1 MKTIKYLA
9 MFLAAAGLFTGC
21 SDDDDLNTQNQDKP
35 KPTVSLT
42 AGSVS
47 DAEFSFT
54 IAASENASQY
64 AYAVF
69 EGAGNTAPIAHDLVI
84 DEVSGAYQSEAFNVS
99 DAASQ
104 SVSVE
109 CESAA
114 TYQIFAAAIT
124 STGLLGEVVSLEIHV
139 DDTIAPV
146 PQSFAPDGNK
156 VTITYSEPIK
166 VGAAGSATVRYMQ
179 WGSLTILAPV
189 AIPKENIST
198 EGNTATIVCE
208 KPGNGAGYIVSFT
221 EGLFEDL
228 SGNKAAAIDS
238 SWSNQMEKFI
248 NIGWNTPNVD
258 FPIEGSYFDAQTDE
272 DDFNQPTATISLKF
286 PFDVFDNEKSN
297 SVQIIYNEP
306 EGLSYL
312 NSSFTLEEDKR
323 TVKVALPRVPT
334 GAFDVQ
340 FAAGAFYDVW
350 DNESAAFTVSPD
362 ALRYSNY
369 PIEIKTGNYMISYT
383 SGGEKVENPDSGTP
397 FAAQL
402 EPYGKDFVLH
412 AAWFGVL
419 GEDFALPDLV
429 GTVDYANNRIVFD
442 GRFLDDGSIAKEQ
455 NGDVASAFSSGFY
468 YYDRDHK
475 YILAFWG
482 GGDSGMEPVTV
493 TFDEDGYLTGI
504 SYCDYTIH
512 DASSGSGV
520 AVYDFIT
527 DGKMTFVSESAGTA
541 AGTAAAPSASKVY
554 KALPT
559 PRAGFSKK

>member
-179 WGSLTILAPV
+179 WGSLTILEPV

-228 SGNKAAAIDS
+228 SGNKAAAINS
-238 SWSNQMEKFI
+238 SWSNQMGKFI

-306 EGLSYL
+306 EELSYR

-350 DNESAAFTVSPD
+350 GNESAAFTVSPD
-362 ALRYSNY
+362 ALRYSNFQ
-369 PIEIKTGNYMISYT
+369 IEIKTGNYMISYT
-383 SGGEKVENPDSGTP
+383 SGGEEVVNPNSGTP

-412 AAWFGVL
+412 ANWFGMFR
-419 GEDFALPDLV
+419 GFGMPDLV

-442 GRFLDDGSIAKEQ
+442 GRFLFNGSIY
-455 NGDVASAFSSGFY
+455 GRSAFAMGFY
-468 YYDRDHK
+468 DYDEAGN
-475 YILAFWG
+475 YSLVFWG
-482 GGDSGMEPVTV
+482 GGRSGTDPVTV

-504 SYCDYTIH
+504 SYCDYSIH
-512 DASSGSGV
+512 DADGYFLDT
-520 AVYDFIT
+520 YDCIT
-527 DGKMTFVSESAGTA
+527 DGKMEFVSES

>member
-179 WGSLTILAPV
+179 WGSLTILEPV

-228 SGNKAAAIDS
+228 SGNKAAAINS
-238 SWSNQMEKFI
+238 SWSNQMGKFI

-362 ALRYSNY
+362 ALRYSNFQ
-369 PIEIKTGNYMISYT
+369 IEIKTGNYMISYT
-383 SGGEKVENPDSGTP
+383 SGGEKVVNRNSGTP

-412 AAWFGVL
+412 ANWFGMFR
-419 GEDFALPDLV
+419 GFGMPDLV

-442 GRFLDDGSIAKEQ
+442 GRFLFNGSIY
-455 NGDVASAFSSGFY
+455 GRSAFAMGFY
-468 YYDRDHK
+468 DYGEAGNYS
-475 YILAFWG
+475 LAFWG
-482 GGDSGMEPVTV
+482 GGDSGKEPVTV

-504 SYCDYTIH
+504 SYCHYSIH
-512 DASSGSGV
+512 DADGYFLDT
-520 AVYDFIT
+520 YDCIT
-527 DGKMTFVSESAGTA
+527 DGKMEFVSESAGTA

>member
-109 CESAA
+109 CKSAA

-238 SWSNQMEKFI
+238 SWSNQMGKFI

-362 ALRYSNY
+362 ALRYSNFQ
-369 PIEIKTGNYMISYT
+369 IEIKTGNYMISYT
-383 SGGEKVENPDSGTP
+383 SGGEEVVNRNSGTP

-412 AAWFGVL
+412 ANWFGMFR
-419 GEDFALPDLV
+419 GFGMPDLV

-442 GRFLDDGSIAKEQ
+442 GRFLFNGSIY
-455 NGDVASAFSSGFY
+455 GRSAFAMRFY
-468 YYDRDHK
+468 DYDEAGN
-475 YILAFWG
+475 YSLAFWG
-482 GGDSGMEPVTV
+482 GGRSGTDPVTV

-504 SYCDYTIH
+504 SYCHYSIH
-512 DASSGSGV
+512 DADGYFLDT
-520 AVYDFIT
+520 YDCIT
-527 DGKMTFVSESAGTA
+527 DGKMEFVSESAGTA